1 MIGIAPLCE
10 DCLRFDMQGDGYS
23 CEAFPDGIPEEIV
36 MGEHD
41 HHEPFEGDGGLK
53 FVPKEYGSLIR
64 KATEIV
70 NDETRRR
77 RCTEM
82 D

>member
-10 DCLRFDMQGDGYS
+10 SCRRFDMQGDGYS

-41 HHEPFEGDGGLK
+41 HREPFEGDGGLTYA
-53 FVPKEYGSLIR
+53 PEARG
-64 KATEIV
+64 
-70 NDETRRR
+70 D
-77 RCTEM
+77 
-82 D
+82 